1 MISDACLEQINF
13 VILFLL
19 FIFYLGFLLLVIT
32 KILSHVFLGSFHI
45 FFSLNK
51 LKNHGSKFQNIKHVS
66 ILRTYPA

>member
-32 KILSHVFLGSFHI
+32 KISSNVFLGSFHI
-45 FFSLNK
+45 FFFSLNK
-51 LKNHGSKFQNIKHVS
+51 LKKIMVANFKI
-66 ILRTYPA
+66 